1 MRFIDFKLTE
11 ATLGGSTP
19 SSVPAYINAVNELL
33 KNPNYRFPIGKDGNE
48 GMFMPLPG
56 QQVSSLTNQITGYM
70 VQNENQK
77 LSAAYL
83 QSLKSL
89 DAATL
94 QSALDKQ
101 VPITLMQIVKA
112 NIPNVSQL
120 AQKELE
126 TRKYRVKVS
135 QLYKSKDIKQA
146 SGFADMNKG
155 EVSEGYHAAAAFARL
170 IKRPS
175 ENITGADVIN
185 VVSKLENGQTYV
197 LNANE
202 VDNPIADEFHITVSL
217 KPQQW
222 EAFKNP
228 KTATALGGIFNSI
241 VQDANKETAKF
252 AEKYASNNRFDYVRV
267 IGDGVSGET
276 ETKTDVKFENE
287 TEKKFAEYSLKV
299 GTTKQIHQVG
309 GGAVKGNRAVS
320 MEARYDILQNEL
332 FGVHGIFQIADISA
346 IKEKFLMANDAD
358 TAQEIAYKEAVRS
371 LNEKLKSDDSEKS
384 FLQGFARALKYWMV
398 RNDDEIK
405 LKQFTDSGTYVL
417 DAKKLNNLHQKNDL
431 DLVAQYKEDAANP
444 KIVILDR
451 ISKKPLV
458 SIRTYKTS
466 SGYIRNYLEKE
477 KLFTELTNIVKQS

>member
-1 MRFIDFKLTE
+1 MRFNEFKLIE

-33 KNPNYRFPIGKDGNE
+33 KNPNYRFPIGKNGNE
-48 GMFMPLPG
+48 GMFLPLPN
-56 QQVSSLTNQITGYM
+56 QQVSSLKDFIKGYM
-70 VQNENQK
+70 IQNESQT
-77 LSAAYL
+77 LSAEYL
-83 QSLKSL
+83 QSLKTK
-89 DAATL
+89 DPATIQADL
-94 QSALDKQ
+94 KKMS
-101 VPITLMQIVKA
+101 PIMLIKIIDA
-112 NIPNVSQL
+112 NIPNASNL
-120 AQKELE
+120 AQAELK
-126 TRKYRVKVS
+126 TRTYNVKVS
-135 QLYKSKDIKQA
+135 QLYKSKDIKRA

-175 ENITGADVIN
+175 ENITSADVLT
-185 VVSKLENGQTYV
+185 VVDKLENNQTYI
-197 LNANE
+197 LKANE

-228 KTATALGGIFNSI
+228 KTAIALGGIFNSI
-241 VQDANKETAKF
+241 VQDANQETAKF
-252 AEKYASNNRFDYVRV
+252 AEKYANNNRFDYVRV

-309 GGAVKGNRAVS
+309 GGAVQGSRAIS
-320 MEARYDILQNEL
+320 MEDRFNILQNDL

-346 IKEKFLMANDAD
+346 VKDQFVKANDVD
-358 TAQEIAYKEAVRS
+358 VAQEIAYKEAVRS
-371 LNEKLKSDDSEKS
+371 LNEKLQGDDAEKS
-384 FLQGFARALKYWMV
+384 FLQGLAKALKYWMV
-398 RNDDEIK
+398 RGDDEIK
-405 LKQFTDSGTYVL
+405 LKQFTDKGTYVL

-431 DLVAQYKEDAANP
+431 DLVAQYKEEAANP
-444 KIVILDR
+444 KIIIGDR

-477 KLFTELTNIVKQS
+477 KLFTELTSIIKQ

>member
-1 MRFIDFKLTE
+1 MRYSDFKLTE
-11 ATLGGSTP
+11 AALGGSTAA
-19 SSVPAYINAVNELL
+19 SVPAYINAVNELL
-33 KNPNYRFPIGKDGNE
+33 QKPDYKFPLGKDGTS
-48 GMFMPLPG
+48 GMFQALPG
-56 QQVSSLTNQITGYM
+56 QQVADLKDQITGYM
-70 VQNENQK
+70 IQDADQK

-83 QSLKSL
+83 QSIQNKRPDEIQSDLAKMNPTML
-89 DAATL
+89 MKIVDAKIQTA
-94 QSALDKQ
+94 SD
-101 VPITLMQIVKA
+101 
-112 NIPNVSQL
+112 L
-120 AQKELE
+120 AAKELQ
-126 TRKYRVKVS
+126 TRKTQVKVS

-175 ENITGADVIN
+175 EDITPDDVKA
-185 VVSKLENGQTYV
+185 VVDKLENGQTYV
-197 LNANE
+197 LKANE
-202 VDNPIADEFHITVSL
+202 VDNPIADEFHVTVSL

-222 EAFKNP
+222 QAFKNH
-228 KTATALGGIFNSI
+228 KTIAALGGIFNSI
-241 VQDANKETAKF
+241 VQDANQETARF

-309 GGAVKGNRAVS
+309 GGAIKGNRAIS

-346 IKEKFLMANDAD
+346 IKEKFLMANDPD
-358 TAQEIAYKEAVRS
+358 SAQEMAYREAVNS
-371 LNEKLKSDDSEKS
+371 LNEKLKGDDAEKS

-405 LKQFTDSGTYVL
+405 LKQFTDKGTYVL
-417 DAKKLNNLHQKNDL
+417 DAKKLDNLHQRNDL
-431 DLVAQYKEDAANP
+431 DLVAQYKEDASNP
-444 KIVILDR
+444 KIIIGDR
-451 ISKKPLV
+451 ISKKALV

-477 KLFTELTNIVKQS
+477 KLFTELTNIVDQE

>member
-1 MRFIDFKLTE
+1 MRYNDFRLSE
-11 ATLGGSTP
+11 AALGSSTP
-19 SSVPAYINAVNELL
+19 ASVPAYINAVNELL
-33 KNPNYRFPIGKDGNE
+33 QDPNYQFPLGKDGKD
-48 GMFMPLPG
+48 GFLIALPG
-56 QQVSSLTNQITGYM
+56 QSVSSLKDAIKGYM
-70 VQNENQK
+70 VQNQSQT

-83 QSLKSL
+83 QTLKRKNN
-89 DAATL
+89 DQL
-94 QSALDKQ
+94 QAEFKGMT
-101 VPITLMQIVKA
+101 PIMLMKVVDT
-112 NIPNVSQL
+112 NIPNASEL
-120 AQKELE
+120 AQKTLE
-126 TRKYRVKVS
+126 TRKTQVS
-135 QLYKSKDIKQA
+135 VSKLYKSQDIKKA
-146 SGFADMNKG
+146 SGMADMNKG

-175 ENITGADVIN
+175 EDITGEDVLA
-185 VVSKLENGQTYV
+185 VVNKLENGQTYV
-197 LNANE
+197 LKANE
-202 VDNPIADEFHITVSL
+202 VDNPIADEFHVTVSL

-228 KTATALGGIFNSI
+228 KTATALGGIFKSI
-241 VQDANKETAKF
+241 VQDANQETARF
-252 AEKYASNNRFDYVRV
+252 AEKYASNNRYDYVRV

-309 GGAVKGNRAVS
+309 GGAIKGNRAIS

-346 IKEKFLMANDAD
+346 IKEKFLMANDPD
-358 TAQEIAYKEAVRS
+358 SAQEIAYKEAVRS
-371 LNEKLKSDDSEKS
+371 LNEKLKGDDAEKS

-398 RNDDEIK
+398 RNDEEIK
-405 LKQFTDSGTYVL
+405 LKQFTDKGTYVL

-431 DLVAQYKEDAANP
+431 DLVAQYKEDASNP
-444 KIVILDR
+444 KIVIGDR

-477 KLFTELTNIVKQS
+477 KLFTELTNIVKQE